1 MTRPIAIA
9 NLSAM
14 IAFLIGGIPLLV
26 AFGLPGFAGGIALQ
40 GLVAFVLRAF
50 FLQRMF
56 PGFNFL
62 RHMWRSFLPTL
73 PATACVLLMRVL
85 EPRGRTVVF
94 ALAELCAYAVI
105 TAAAT
110 WYVESPLLQEAL
122 AALRGPRAA
131 AASP

>member
-1 MTRPIAIA
+1 
-9 NLSAM
+9 
-14 IAFLIGGIPLLV
+14 
-26 AFGLPGFAGGIALQ
+26 
-40 GLVAFVLRAF
+40 
-50 FLQRMF
+50 
-56 PGFNFL
+56 
-62 RHMWRSFLPTL
+62 
-73 PATACVLLMRVL
+73 MRVL